1 MNEVLITVK
10 NLVKTFKDRK
20 KGFVEAVRGISF
32 EACAGEVFGLLGP
45 NGAGKTTALRMMATI
60 LTPTSGT
67 AEIAGHDVI
76 ENPDGARRSF
86 GFMSGDTGLYA
97 RLSAKEMVAYF
108 GNLYGMKKER
118 LEERVTMLGRELDMS
133 EFFDRRC
140 AKLSTG
146 QKQKVSIARTVVHD
160 PPVLILDE
168 PTAGLDVL
176 ASRNIV
182 SFIRLARDQ
191 GKCVVLSTHDMG
203 EAERLCDR
211 IAIIHNG
218 LLAAVG
224 AKNELFQRYDTD
236 NLEAVFLRAV
246 GEEESY
252 AVV

>member
-1 MNEVLITVK
+1 M
-10 NLVKTFKDRK
+10 
-20 KGFVEAVRGISF
+20 
-32 EACAGEVFGLLGP
+32 
-45 NGAGKTTALRMMATI
+45 
-60 LTPTSGT
+60 
-67 AEIAGHDVI
+67 
-76 ENPDGARRSF
+76 
-86 GFMSGDTGLYA
+86 
-97 RLSAKEMVAYF
+97 
-108 GNLYGMKKER
+108 
-118 LEERVTMLGRELDMS
+118 
-133 EFFDRRC
+133 
-140 AKLSTG
+140 
-146 QKQKVSIARTVVHD
+146 
-160 PPVLILDE
+160 ILDE